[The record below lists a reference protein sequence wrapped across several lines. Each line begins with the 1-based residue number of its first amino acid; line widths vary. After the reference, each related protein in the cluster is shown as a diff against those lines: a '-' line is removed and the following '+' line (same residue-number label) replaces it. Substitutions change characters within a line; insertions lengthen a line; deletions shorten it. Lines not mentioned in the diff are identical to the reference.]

1 MMVYLG
7 ARCCAVRWYTVL
19 YGSLRWCTVV
29 RVRWCAAAAAAAAAA
44 AVSSDVGWCVV
55 VYGGTTGGVWHPN
68 LPEAADL

>member
-7 ARCCAVRWYTVL
+7 ARCCAVQWYMVL

-29 RVRWCAAAAAAAAAA
+29 RVRWCAAAAAAA

-55 VYGGTTGGVWHPN
+55 VYGGTTGGVWVVVA
-68 LPEAADL
+68 LR